1 MSPCSTRFRT
11 RCSLALAA
19 LALPLWVHAGDG
31 FNDHDRGGCDA
42 NFHGPPGKFMG
53 MDPGPMGVGHGPGM
67 APLGTA
73 PAEDRWPP
81 FLHGVKLTEDQED
94 KIFAITHAAA
104 PALRDQFKAVRK
116 SSEALREL
124 GRSPQFSV
132 DTATSL
138 ALAQSR
144 AESQLSLLQVRM
156 EHDVYAVLTAEQ
168 RTQIGDRER
177 DMDAHHG
184 GSPR

>member
-1 MSPCSTRFRT
+1 MSPFPSRFWT

-19 LALPLWVHAGDG
+19 LALPLWVHAADG
-31 FNDHDRGGCDA
+31 FDDHDRGGCDA
-42 NFHGPPGKFMG
+42 GFHGPPGKSMG
-53 MDPGPMGVGHGPGM
+53 MDHGPMGMGHVPGMGPPGMGPG
-67 APLGTA
+67 
-73 PAEDRWPP
+73 EDRWPP
-81 FLHGVKLTEDQED
+81 FLHGVKLTEDQDD

-124 GRSPQFSV
+124 GRSSQFSV

-138 ALAQSR
+138 AQAR
-144 AESQLSLLQVRM
+144 GKAESQLSLLRVRM